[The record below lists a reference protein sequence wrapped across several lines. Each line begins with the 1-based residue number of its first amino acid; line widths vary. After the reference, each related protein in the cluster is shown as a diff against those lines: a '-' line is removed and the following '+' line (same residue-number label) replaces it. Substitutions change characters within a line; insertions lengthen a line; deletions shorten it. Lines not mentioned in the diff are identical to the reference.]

1 MTLPNGL
8 RWGFIGHFSLRKLPK
23 IVELRH
29 HDAHAAIFFVSPFEE
44 ATVLV
49 MDGYGDET
57 AQSTYIGSGNR
68 SSACGKADFS
78 NSLGMLY
85 TAVSQHLGFKL
96 FEEGTVMALAA
107 AGDGTYTEQFRE
119 LVHLEPEGDF
129 RVRARCCATRMA
141 GAA

>member
-1 MTLPNGL
+1 M
-8 RWGFIGHFSLRKLPK
+8 GHFGLRKLPK
-23 IVELRH
+23 IVEVRH

-57 AQSTYIGSGNR
+57 AQSAYTGSGNR
-68 SSACGKADFS
+68 LERVWQSGFFD
-78 NSLGMLY
+78 SLGMLY

-107 AGDGTYTEQFRE
+107 AGGATYTEKFRE
-119 LVHLEPEGDF
+119 LVHLEPDGGFSINRDF
-129 RVRARCCATRMA
+129 ISYRHPWPQQAIQ
-141 GAA
+141 GAIH